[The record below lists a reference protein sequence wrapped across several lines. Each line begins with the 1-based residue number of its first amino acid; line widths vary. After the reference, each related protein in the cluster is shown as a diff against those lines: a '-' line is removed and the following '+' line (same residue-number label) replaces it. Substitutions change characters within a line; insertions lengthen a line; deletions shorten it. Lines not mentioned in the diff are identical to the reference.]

1 MGALSP
7 DNLTGVGVG
16 VFVEFVV
23 FFVNEFEE
31 LLVQLVKIVG
41 GFESVILPRVRPGVR
56 RKFGDDSEG
65 GRGGFGFVHG
75 VILCKWTIYLDDN

>member
-7 DNLTGVGVG
+7 DNLTGVGAG
-16 VFVEFVV
+16 VFAEFVV

-31 LLVQLVKIVG
+31 LLVQLVKVVG
-41 GFESVILPRVRPGVR
+41 GLKRVILPRVRPGVR

-65 GRGGFGFVHG
+65 GWGGFRFVHG
-75 VILCKWTIYLDDN
+75 VNLCKWTIYLDDN